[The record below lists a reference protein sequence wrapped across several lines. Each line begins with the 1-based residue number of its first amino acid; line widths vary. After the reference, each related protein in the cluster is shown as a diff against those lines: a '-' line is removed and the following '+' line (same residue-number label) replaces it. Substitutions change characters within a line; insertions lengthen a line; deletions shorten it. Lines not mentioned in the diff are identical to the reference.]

1 MRQRTHLFHRLEA
14 IETMRA
20 YVAHNVD
27 ENEDLLA
34 NLEIVKSET
43 VAAQEL
49 AKEGVGLLRKAEK
62 EKNVSQVKACQLV
75 EEKTIMAAE
84 KEKVEEEV
92 VRLRHEL
99 QDPRAGFDSL
109 FFFTLSSW
117 SPVFHTCEYNECFF
131 FFEMNAPIILSM
143 FALVVYLC
151 YII

>member
-34 NLEIVKSET
+34 NLEMAKGEVV
-43 VAAQEL
+43 VAQ
-49 AKEGVGLLRKAEK
+49 
-62 EKNVSQVKACQLV
+62 Q
-75 EEKTIMAAE
+75 M
-84 KEKVEEEV
+84 VEEEV

-109 FFFTLSSW
+109 FFFTLSS
-117 SPVFHTCEYNECFF
+117 
-131 FFEMNAPIILSM
+131 
-143 FALVVYLC
+143 
-151 YII
+151 

>member
-1 MRQRTHLFHRLEA
+1 MRQRTHIFHRLEA

-20 YVAHNVD
+20 YVAHNVN

-43 VAAQEL
+43 VATQEL
-49 AKEGVGLLRKAEK
+49 AKEGVGLLRKAE
-62 EKNVSQVKACQLV
+62 EKNVSQVKARQLV
-75 EEKTIMAAE
+75 EEKTIMMAE
-84 KEKVEEEV
+84 KEKVEEEA

-99 QDPRAGFDSL
+99 QDPWVGFNSL

-143 FALVVYLC
+143 FALVIYLY

>member
-1 MRQRTHLFHRLEA
+1 MQQHTHLFHWLEA
-14 IETMRA
+14 IETMMA

-49 AKEGVGLLRKAEK
+49 AKEGVGLLRKAEE
-62 EKNVSQVKACQLV
+62 EKNVSQAKARQLV

-84 KEKVEEEV
+84 KEKVEEEA

-99 QDPRAGFDSL
+99 QDLRAGFDSL
-109 FFFTLSSW
+109 FFFTLSS
-117 SPVFHTCEYNECFF
+117 
-131 FFEMNAPIILSM
+131 
-143 FALVVYLC
+143 
-151 YII
+151 